1 MSIHRRFITQFLL
14 QLFFYFIF
22 ISSILLTFTV
32 FFGYHLS
39 KAEIEGNVGKA
50 DELFLEDQIQLNN
63 GHVTIQSELKEL
75 VKKQSGWLLIF
86 DNKGQ
91 LIKHL
96 YSPKELEMNFSAL
109 IDHKE
114 DYDRYYSWQL
124 YNDSEQPLIVMFGQ
138 RNEAEKLID
147 EIASHMNWTTDE
159 LQLPRDLQHEVMSVD
174 GSVFLSTLDG
184 TVLNTFNNE
193 QRLSIKELY
202 QLGNNN
208 SFLTKSISNQE
219 SNKTLI
225 VSVPNPIKED
235 VEATTFI
242 YHLKYPLIAL
252 LIALL
257 LTFIISGFLYSRK
270 FASPVTTVIQ
280 WIENLGNK
288 QYTSPTNIRHQQKL
302 YNKSGV
308 IKHKYRL
315 YKEVMETLSAVTIQ
329 LEENEKMRKKQAK
342 TREDWISGLSHDLKT
357 PLSSIVGYT
366 KMLNSDQYQWSLDEK
381 KHFIDTIDEKSHYMM
396 ELIEDLTL
404 TYRLQNNSLPII
416 EESIEL
422 NETIRRTII
431 QTMNMQDEYAYTF
444 DLQSE
449 TKQLIISL
457 DPKWFQRIL
466 DNLIMNAVKYNPKG
480 TTITITT
487 QTLEE
492 RLVIIT
498 IEDNGIGMDD
508 ETLDNLFDRY
518 YRGTNT
524 TDSSTGTGL
533 GMAITKQL
541 VKLHGGSIKV
551 HSDVGMGTKVR
562 IILPIN

>member
-1 MSIHRRFITQFLL
+1 
-14 QLFFYFIF
+14 
-22 ISSILLTFTV
+22 
-32 FFGYHLS
+32 
-39 KAEIEGNVGKA
+39 
-50 DELFLEDQIQLNN
+50 
-63 GHVTIQSELKEL
+63 
-75 VKKQSGWLLIF
+75 
-86 DNKGQ
+86 
-91 LIKHL
+91 
-96 YSPKELEMNFSAL
+96 
-109 IDHKE
+109 
-114 DYDRYYSWQL
+114 
-124 YNDSEQPLIVMFGQ
+124 
-138 RNEAEKLID
+138 
-147 EIASHMNWTTDE
+147 
-159 LQLPRDLQHEVMSVD
+159 
-174 GSVFLSTLDG
+174 
-184 TVLNTFNNE
+184 
-193 QRLSIKELY
+193 
-202 QLGNNN
+202 
-208 SFLTKSISNQE
+208 
-219 SNKTLI
+219 
-225 VSVPNPIKED
+225 
-235 VEATTFI
+235 
-242 YHLKYPLIAL
+242 
-252 LIALL
+252 
-257 LTFIISGFLYSRK
+257 
-270 FASPVTTVIQ
+270 
-280 WIENLGNK
+280 
-288 QYTSPTNIRHQQKL
+288 
-302 YNKSGV
+302 
-308 IKHKYRL
+308 
-315 YKEVMETLSAVTIQ
+315 
-329 LEENEKMRKKQAK
+329 
-342 TREDWISGLSHDLKT
+342 
-357 PLSSIVGYT
+357 
-366 KMLNSDQYQWSLDEK
+366 
-381 KHFIDTIDEKSHYMM
+381 MM

>member
-1 MSIHRRFITQFLL
+1 
-14 QLFFYFIF
+14 
-22 ISSILLTFTV
+22 
-32 FFGYHLS
+32 
-39 KAEIEGNVGKA
+39 
-50 DELFLEDQIQLNN
+50 
-63 GHVTIQSELKEL
+63 
-75 VKKQSGWLLIF
+75 
-86 DNKGQ
+86 
-91 LIKHL
+91 
-96 YSPKELEMNFSAL
+96 
-109 IDHKE
+109 
-114 DYDRYYSWQL
+114 
-124 YNDSEQPLIVMFGQ
+124 
-138 RNEAEKLID
+138 
-147 EIASHMNWTTDE
+147 
-159 LQLPRDLQHEVMSVD
+159 
-174 GSVFLSTLDG
+174 
-184 TVLNTFNNE
+184 
-193 QRLSIKELY
+193 
-202 QLGNNN
+202 
-208 SFLTKSISNQE
+208 
-219 SNKTLI
+219 
-225 VSVPNPIKED
+225 
-235 VEATTFI
+235 
-242 YHLKYPLIAL
+242 
-252 LIALL
+252 
-257 LTFIISGFLYSRK
+257 
-270 FASPVTTVIQ
+270 
-280 WIENLGNK
+280 
-288 QYTSPTNIRHQQKL
+288 
-302 YNKSGV
+302 
-308 IKHKYRL
+308 
-315 YKEVMETLSAVTIQ
+315 
-329 LEENEKMRKKQAK
+329 
-342 TREDWISGLSHDLKT
+342 
-357 PLSSIVGYT
+357 
-366 KMLNSDQYQWSLDEK
+366 
-381 KHFIDTIDEKSHYMM
+381 MM

-431 QTMNMQDEYAYTF
+431 QTMNMQDEYAYT